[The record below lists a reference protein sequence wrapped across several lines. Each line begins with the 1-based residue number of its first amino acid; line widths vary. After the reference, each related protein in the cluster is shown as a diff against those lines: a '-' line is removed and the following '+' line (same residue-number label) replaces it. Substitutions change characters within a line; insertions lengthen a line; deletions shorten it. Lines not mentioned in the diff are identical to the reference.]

1 MDLLNPL
8 QSRETYNFL
17 SSLPGRASS
26 NLGFSASMHG
36 NIGVSSSQILVF
48 GRDTT
53 NIDNRYSLRSG
64 HFLAPYDGLYFFTV
78 TIVAM
83 PDKFIETQIV
93 HNGNPICNIYSGA
106 GGGHYGAGTNSVVV
120 SLTSG
125 DDVYVRVGGGHS
137 SGTVIDGPYS
147 RFTGFFLSPNV

>member
-1 MDLLNPL
+1 MF
-8 QSRETYNFL
+8 E
-17 SSLPGRASS
+17 
-26 NLGFSASMHG
+26 
-36 NIGVSSSQILVF
+36 
-48 GRDTT
+48 RDTT

-106 GGGHYGAGTNSVVV
+106 GGGYYGAGTNSVVV

-125 DDVYVRVGGGHS
+125 DDVYVGVRGGQHS
-137 SGTVIDGPYS
+137 SGIVIDGPYS